1 MLHTEDS
8 CPSSTMPHSDQL
20 NTLWNLV
27 CQHLHV
33 SVSEDAY
40 LRWFSSVKL
49 LHAGEDTVRLR
60 VPDSIH
66 QLWIEMN
73 YVPVLQA
80 AFGAVTGVTHGIKIE
95 VAAEPAAVQTVVVQ
109 SCAEETETVISMRSE
124 EPELEEP
131 NGLSHAM
138 TFDNFV
144 VGSSNSFAH
153 AAASAVSEKPGR
165 AYNPLFIYGGPG
177 LGKTHLMQAVGA
189 KVRERKPKARVVYT
203 TCEDFINQYVNAIQ
217 TNSLT
222 KFRKR
227 FRQADVLLID
237 DVQFLSGKLKSQEE
251 FFHTFN
257 ALLDAHKQIVISAD
271 CPPGDIR
278 DIESRIISRL
288 EWGHTTELMM
298 PDEAMR
304 VAILRQRAESLQV
317 EVPAHVL
324 EFIAARITSSIR
336 RLQGALVRVASWIS
350 LHGPVPQQTLEE
362 LLRDLLAQEAK
373 NVMTI
378 ERIQKGVADSFDIRL
393 GDMVS
398 RRRPNAIVLPR
409 QIAMYLSREL
419 TCLSYQDLGSAFGG
433 RDHGTVMHACRAIER
448 KMKEDENLRIRVG
461 AIATQLRRSV

>member
-1 MLHTEDS
+1 VLHTKGS
-8 CPSSTMPHSDQL
+8 CHTPTMPHSDQL

-27 CQHLHV
+27 RQHLHT
-33 SVSEDAY
+33 SVKEDAY
-40 LRWFSSVKL
+40 TRWFSSLKI
-49 LHAGEDTVRLR
+49 LHAGEETIRLS

-73 YVPVLQA
+73 YIPVLQA
-80 AFGAVTGVTHGIKIE
+80 AFGAVTGLEHSFEIV
-95 VAAEPAAVQTVVVQ
+95 VASETLPGNELAAVRLAAPMASV
-109 SCAEETETVISMRSE
+109 RE
-124 EPELEEP
+124 EPEMEEP
-131 NGLSHAM
+131 DGLSHAM
-138 TFDNFV
+138 TFENFV

-189 KVRERKPKARVVYT
+189 RVRERKPKVKVVYT
-203 TCEDFINQYVNAIQ
+203 TCEDFINQYVTAIQ
-217 TNSLT
+217 TNGLT
-222 KFRKR
+222 RFRKR

-278 DIESRIISRL
+278 DIESRITSRL

-317 EVPAHVL
+317 DVPAHVL
-324 EFIAARITSSIR
+324 EFIAGRITSSIR

-378 ERIQKGVADSFDIRL
+378 ERIQKGVADNYDVRL

-433 RDHGTVMHACRAIER
+433 RDHGTVMHACRTIER
-448 KMKEDENLRIRVG
+448 KMRDDENLRIRVT